1 MTAIEYL
8 NSKMVSFFDK
18 NIINIF
24 RVPLC
29 VSVLKKKSWELIVR
43 IVLSKLKEIA
53 FNKLKE
59 NYF

>member
-29 VSVLKKKSWELIVR
+29 VSVLKKVVR
-43 IVLSKLKEIA
+43 VNREDCFK
-53 FNKLKE
+53 
-59 NYF
+59 